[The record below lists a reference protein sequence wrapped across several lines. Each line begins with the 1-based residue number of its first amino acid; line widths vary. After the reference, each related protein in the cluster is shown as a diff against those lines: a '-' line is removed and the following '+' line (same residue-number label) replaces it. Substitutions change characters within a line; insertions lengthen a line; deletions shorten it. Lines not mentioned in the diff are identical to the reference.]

1 MDLLIPLHKPASL
14 FCDSQSTMHIAANPV
29 YHERTK
35 RIDNGYHLVHQNFQQ
50 GFVKT
55 FRISSKHQIA
65 DILTKLLGLDQFH
78 TPGKMGMLNIYAPSW
93 GGS

>member
-1 MDLLIPLHKPASL
+1 M
-14 FCDSQSTMHIAANPV
+14 N
-29 YHERTK
+29 RTK
-35 RIDNGYHLVHQNFQQ
+35 CIDIGCPLVDQNIQQ

-78 TPGKMGMLNIYAPSW
+78 TLIGKMGMLNTYAPS
-93 GGS
+93 